1 MSDQLLGR
9 TNPNGEVSNA
19 CGKKKKELK
28 MAKVTYL
35 FVKICP
41 TTHLYSMFD
50 SGLFLPQ
57 TCMCNVSVYPWTYY
71 KWTLIVTLMNSC
83 TCLCQKYHNDILNM
97 PPRFDVMIVT
107 VTFPG

>member
-1 MSDQLLGR
+1 MR
-9 TNPNGEVSNA
+9 IYRMRIIAASNYEK
-19 CGKKKKELK
+19 GIRFIRHKNIDFVLIDSK
-28 MAKVTYL
+28 TYRS
-35 FVKICP
+35 FIKA
-41 TTHLYSMFD
+41 
-50 SGLFLPQ
+50 
-57 TCMCNVSVYPWTYY
+57 WTYY